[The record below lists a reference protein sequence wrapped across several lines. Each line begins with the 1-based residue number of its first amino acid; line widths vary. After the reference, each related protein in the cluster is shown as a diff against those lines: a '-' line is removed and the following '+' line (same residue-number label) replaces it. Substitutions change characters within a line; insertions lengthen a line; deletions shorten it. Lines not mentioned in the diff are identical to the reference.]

1 METVTDFIFLG
12 PIITTDGD
20 CSHEIKTF
28 APWKKSYDKPRQC
41 IKKAEITLPTK
52 ASRVKAMIFPVVT
65 HGCESCTIK
74 KVECQSIDAFN
85 MWCWRRLLRVP
96 WKAKRSNQSILM
108 ETNPVY
114 SLEGLK
120 LKLQYFGHLMC
131 GRLTGKDLDAG
142 EDWGQEDKGAT
153 EDEMVRWHH
162 QFNAQEFWQTLGDS
176 EGQGSLVYCSSWGH
190 KESDCVFV
198 QPFVSEWTT
207 TNRP

>member
-1 METVTDFIFLG
+1 MEKASLNLNIQKTKIMASSPTTSWQTDGEKVETVTDFIFLG

-74 KVECQSIDAFN
+74 KAECQSIDAFN

-96 WKAKRSNQSILM
+96 WKAKRSN
-108 ETNPVY
+108 
-114 SLEGLK
+114 
-120 LKLQYFGHLMC
+120 
-131 GRLTGKDLDAG
+131 
-142 EDWGQEDKGAT
+142 
-153 EDEMVRWHH
+153 
-162 QFNAQEFWQTLGDS
+162 
-176 EGQGSLVYCSSWGH
+176 
-190 KESDCVFV
+190 
-198 QPFVSEWTT
+198 
-207 TNRP
+207 